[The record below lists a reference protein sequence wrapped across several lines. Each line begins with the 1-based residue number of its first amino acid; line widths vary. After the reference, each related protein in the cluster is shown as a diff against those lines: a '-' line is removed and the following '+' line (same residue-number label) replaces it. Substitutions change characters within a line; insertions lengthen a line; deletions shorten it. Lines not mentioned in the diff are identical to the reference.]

1 MKLFPQSISETLEF
15 DKIVKILID
24 ECMGNLGQVYF
35 EQLQFE
41 TDKCVIESK
50 LDEVT
55 EMKRS
60 LLSDDPIT
68 LIAYFD
74 VLDDLKMLEIE
85 GYVLA
90 IEALQRINIVLRI
103 ASKIYNY
110 LNLSRQS
117 VFPELF
123 KIIRDCPFD
132 VTLQKEIIRVI
143 DEEGAIKSDASV
155 ELGKIRSQIA
165 SSQRE
170 LDRVFK
176 NCIQDF
182 RNKGLLADSIESVRN
197 GRRVLSV
204 PMENKRKIRG
214 VIHDESATGK
224 TAFIEPELVIEIN
237 NAITELE
244 QSEKREIYRILKEL
258 SAKLRPYVAIIRMYQ
273 ASIVR
278 FDVIHA
284 KARLAISLKAN
295 KPILVDHPKY
305 SITNAFHPL
314 LYLKNKSSGKH
325 TVPFNYILNGKNR
338 IVVISGPNAG
348 GKSVTLKA
356 IGLNQMMLQAGMLIP
371 VDPLSEIGLFEQIF
385 ADIGDQQSLEDELST
400 YSSRL
405 QNARQFVEEADD
417 KTLVLIDEFG
427 SGTDPKMGGAIAEG
441 ILKELSQKGSFAVIT
456 THFGN
461 LKMFAFKTSGILNGC
476 MNFDTETLSPTYELI
491 IGRPGSSFAFEI
503 ATKNG
508 LQQSII
514 DYAKQRIGKNE
525 HAVDELL
532 IDLLRERNELED
544 QLQSLAAQQ
553 KKLQR
558 LIHSYEEMNKEL
570 DFKRKKHKLEVKEIE
585 YQKSDDQVRVLEKL
599 VKEIRNQKNLE
610 KAQAAAEKAKIE
622 KEKVL
627 ETTNLIKQELV
638 KHHSSLLGKEL
649 QEGDYVRMRAG
660 GATGRIQNIDKDRS
674 KAIVIMGEMT
684 VTIKLNDLMH
694 INEPLEK
701 KDLRVK
707 KDIVEESSK
716 FDAKIDLRGLR
727 LADAVKALEV
737 FVDKAFLNN
746 SNILQILHGKGDGV
760 LRRAVKQKI
769 KEYKGIKQISHPA
782 PEFGGDGITNV
793 ELV

>member
-204 PMENKRKIRG
+204 PIENKRKIRG

-532 IDLLRERNELED
+532 IDLLASDSTFCNHLHICVQAFCDATLKRMNRRY
-544 QLQSLAAQQ
+544 SLAQALGILSYAKAAFPGVCLGSDLITGFPGESREEVERGMEVFSDSGISYLHVFPYSERRETPATRLGGGVPIVERKRRVSRWRALSQRSRLLF
-553 KKLQR
+553 LQG
-558 LIHSYEEMNKEL
+558 LKGAP
-570 DFKRKKHKLEVKEIE
+570 LEILVET
-585 YQKSDDQVRVLEKL
+585 YDDTFLY
-599 VKEIRNQKNLE
+599 
-610 KAQAAAEKAKIE
+610 
-622 KEKVL
+622 
-627 ETTNLIKQELV
+627 
-638 KHHSSLLGKEL
+638 G
-649 QEGDYVRMRAG
+649 
-660 GATGRIQNIDKDRS
+660 TGREFSALKVSWDALDASKDS
-674 KAIVIMGEMT
+674 VIGKTFSVVGVSVDSRDE
-684 VTIKLNDLMH
+684 
-694 INEPLEK
+694 
-701 KDLRVK
+701 
-707 KDIVEESSK
+707 
-716 FDAKIDLRGLR
+716 R
-727 LADAVKALEV
+727 LLCV
-737 FVDKAFLNN
+737 
-746 SNILQILHGKGDGV
+746 
-760 LRRAVKQKI
+760 
-769 KEYKGIKQISHPA
+769 
-782 PEFGGDGITNV
+782 
-793 ELV
+793 